1 MVVKQSKHS
10 CGLKTTSEN
19 ESDPRRGVGWAAP
32 LIFHPWPCMF
42 LAMVIKGGVFTA
54 YDLATLVQTLQ
65 GLVQAT
71 TDSVIVRKFGGELN
85 LAVWQ
90 SSL

>member
-1 MVVKQSKHS
+1 
-10 CGLKTTSEN
+10 
-19 ESDPRRGVGWAAP
+19 
-32 LIFHPWPCMF
+32 MF

-71 TDSVIVRKFGGELN
+71 TDSVIMELHFILYHL
-85 LAVWQ
+85 LAIARSNVPVIHT
-90 SSL
+90 